1 MNQVLLVGRLTA
13 DPTVST
19 GASGVTVC
27 RFSVAVDRF
36 GGGEK
41 RADFLDCVAFGKT
54 AEFVGK
60 WFSRGQWIG
69 LWGRI
74 QVESYTGRQ
83 GNKRRSWNVVLNG
96 AEFVGARAP
105 AEGAPT
111 VAVPAQAQVQPGGFG
126 SGGDEFAVISD
137 EEDLPF

>member
-1 MNQVLLVGRLTA
+1 M
-13 DPTVST
+13 
-19 GASGVTVC
+19 
-27 RFSVAVDRF
+27 
-36 GGGEK
+36 
-41 RADFLDCVAFGKT
+41 
-54 AEFVGK
+54 
-60 WFSRGQWIG
+60 
-69 LWGRI
+69 
-74 QVESYTGRQ
+74 ESYTDRQ

-111 VAVPAQAQVQPGGFG
+111 VSVPAQAQAQPGGFG